1 MSKKGSILSL
11 SMEPDIQEKLKIV
24 AKKRNVSVS
33 KLVRDLADKFLNEE
47 DNVDMVILKV
57 PKELRKNSEELKQ
70 WLSQRLSAVVNTL
83 TSIKD

>member
-1 MSKKGSILSL
+1 MSKKGNILSL
-11 SMEPDIQEKLKIV
+11 SMDTDIQEKLKSV

-57 PKELRKNSEELKQ
+57 PKDLRKNDVALKD
-70 WLSQRLSAVVNTL
+70 WLSQRVEAVVGTL
-83 TSIKD
+83 TSIKE

>member
-57 PKELRKNSEELKQ
+57 PKELRKNSEALQ
-70 WLSQRLSAVVNTL
+70 HWLSQRVGAVVNTL
-83 TSIKD
+83 TSIKE